1 MEFNVTINEKPLD
14 LSSRKQDLSL
24 DIPFSIPQNN
34 VENNKNEQQS
44 EAFRPSI
51 LQCHLFTHF
60 NLITFD
66 EKRFSFPSN
75 VGTYLMFRNEIE
87 DFEVIKNVISY

>member
-1 MEFNVTINEKPLD
+1 ME
-14 LSSRKQDLSL
+14 LSSLKQDLSL
-24 DIPFSIPQNN
+24 DIPFSMPQNN
-34 VENNKNEQQS
+34 VEINNNAQRS
-44 EAFRPSI
+44 ETFRQSI

-75 VGTYLMFRNEIE
+75 VGTYLMFRDEIQ
-87 DFEVIKNVISY
+87 DFEVI